1 MGMKT
6 KKALKITLI
15 ALISFVGAL
24 LLTVIGYLLYLI
36 LDYSRIPDN
45 TTLSVTDAGSDESL
59 SVGEKYTISTYN
71 IGFGAYTPD
80 FTFFMDGGKQSWAE
94 SPESVKECIAG
105 ASAAVAAMDCDF
117 ILFQEVDTD
126 STRSYHINQANIL
139 TDEFSDYSSSFAS
152 NYHSSFLM
160 YPFTEPHGASN
171 AGILTLSRYNITS
184 AVRRSLPISE
194 SLTKFLDLDRCYS
207 KSRIPVEGGKE
218 LVIYNV
224 HMSAYGGSPEI
235 REAQMTMLFNDMNE
249 EYLKGNYCIAGGDY
263 NHDLLGNSVEL
274 LNGASTPDFEW
285 AQPLPEELMPEGISV
300 CDGYTSPLA
309 PTCRNCDVPYVEG
322 NFTIIVDGF
331 IVSDNIEVKILE
343 NVNLSFAY
351 SDHNPVKMEFIL
363 K

>member
-1 MGMKT
+1 M
-6 KKALKITLI
+6 KKALKISLITLI
-15 ALISFVGAL
+15 SLIGAL
-24 LLTVIGYLLYLI
+24 LLAVIGYVLYL
-36 LDYSRIPDN
+36 LFDYSRIPDN
-45 TTLSVTDAGSDESL
+45 TTLSVTDAGIDESL
-59 SVGEKYTISTYN
+59 RTGEKYTISTYN

-80 FTFFMDGGKQSWAE
+80 FTFFMDGGEQSWAE
-94 SPESVKECIAG
+94 SPESVIECISG
-105 ASAAVAAMDCDF
+105 ASAAISAMDCDF

-126 STRSYHINQANIL
+126 STRSYHINQADIL
-139 TDEFSDYSSSFAS
+139 TDKFSGYSSTFAN

-171 AGILTLSRYNITS
+171 AGVLTLSRYDITS

-235 REAQMTMLFNDMNE
+235 RTAQMTMLFSDMKE
-249 EYLKGNYCIAGGDY
+249 EYSKGNYCIAGGDY
-263 NHDLLGNSVEL
+263 NHDLLGNSVEQ
-274 LNGASTPDFEW
+274 LNGIAAADFDW
-285 AQPLPEELMPEGISV
+285 AQPLPTELLPEGISV
-300 CDGYTSPLA
+300 CDDYTSPLE
-309 PTCRNCDVPYVEG
+309 PTCRNCDEPYVEG

-331 IVSDNIEVKILE
+331 IISDNVEVKVLE